1 MVKGCVHDM
10 HVCGVAEQHGKNCRH
25 ANRSRTRKPKMN
37 TYHPRKNYDN
47 LMKTTTQK
55 IVTQTDQEQNRKDRR
70 TQKRQH
76 PDRRRLEKRRK
87 NKKQPCSERELGF
100 RAFGLE

>member
-55 IVTQTDQEQNRKDRR
+55 IVTQTE
-70 TQKRQH
+70 KRQH